1 MNQRVLIEKNYLRI
15 PIRKDAVEKNVWLYQ
30 ELTAVLQ
37 FQAGLFVDYG
47 SGVPDFYAELPVERW
62 KGSVLTLVHEE
73 DRPVPFLQSD
83 ELLPNTEPFQ
93 PWIHFAPKSGWMNDV
108 CGACWYQGSY
118 HLYFQHNPVDVNW
131 GNMSW
136 GHAEST
142 DLLHWV
148 QKEDVMFPDENG
160 TMFSGC
166 AILNERG
173 LLGLPKD
180 TPVFFYTVAGNASE
194 WSKGKKFVQRIA
206 YSTDQGETLTKVEEN
221 VLEHIEADNRDP
233 KVYGQIGRAHV

>member
-1 MNQRVLIEKNYLRI
+1 MRR
-15 PIRKDAVEKNVWLYQ
+15 
-30 ELTAVLQ
+30 
-37 FQAGLFVDYG
+37 
-47 SGVPDFYAELPVERW
+47 
-62 KGSVLTLVHEE
+62 
-73 DRPVPFLQSD
+73 
-83 ELLPNTEPFQ
+83 
-93 PWIHFAPKSGWMNDV
+93 
-108 CGACWYQGSY
+108 
-118 HLYFQHNPVDVNW
+118 
-131 GNMSW
+131 
-136 GHAEST
+136 ST

-180 TPVFFYTVAGNASE
+180 TPVFFYTVAGSASE

-206 YSTDQGETLTKVEEN
+206 YSTDQGETLTKIEEN

-233 KVYGQIGRAHV
+233 KVYWYEEKQLYYMVLYLDKNDYAIFNSSDLKNWVMTQKLTIPGAWECRISEKFR

>member
-47 SGVPDFYAELPVERW
+47 SGAPDFYAELPVERW

-118 HLYFQHNPVDVNW
+118 HLYFQHNPFGVQWN
-131 GNMSW
+131 NMSW
-136 GHAEST
+136 GHAVSS
-142 DLLHWV
+142 DLLHW
-148 QKEDVMFPDENG
+148 
-160 TMFSGC
+160 
-166 AILNERG
+166 
-173 LLGLPKD
+173 
-180 TPVFFYTVAGNASE
+180 
-194 WSKGKKFVQRIA
+194 
-206 YSTDQGETLTKVEEN
+206 
-221 VLEHIEADNRDP
+221 
-233 KVYGQIGRAHV
+233 

>member
-1 MNQRVLIEKNYLRI
+1 MSKEKLKKAREFEQEQLKRI
-15 PIRKDAVEKNVWLYQ
+15 SPEERPCYHV
-30 ELTAVLQ
+30 T
-37 FQAGLFVDYG
+37 GG
-47 SGVPDFYAELPVERW
+47 SGWIND
-62 KGSVLTLVHEE
+62 
-73 DRPVPFLQSD
+73 
-83 ELLPNTEPFQ
+83 PNGLIYSEG
-93 PWIHFAPKSGWMNDV
+93 K
-108 CGACWYQGSY
+108 Y

-180 TPVFFYTVAGNASE
+180 TPVFFYTVAGSASE

-206 YSTDQGETLTKVEEN
+206 YSTDQGETLTKIEEN

-233 KVYGQIGRAHV
+233 KVYWHEEKQLYYMVQIGRASCRERV